1 MATTHDIEAQR
12 VVHSVAVPLA
22 ALNFFDQDSARQLSQ
37 VAEALAN
44 LFVVVFYQAE
54 TGRATASD
62 FNEAMIA
69 IRQAL
74 RPH

>member
-12 VVHSVAVPLA
+12 VVHRAAVQLA
-22 ALNFFDQDSARQLSQ
+22 ALNFVDQDSARQLSQ

-69 IRQAL
+69 IREAL